1 MVVTFEDID
10 SLKEAAIQR
19 FNERVTQVA
28 PDVSGEFDAE
38 VARLES
44 QLEQLY
50 ALTAR
55 MARNEPDVAE
65 TAELWARL
73 VKICDEFAH
82 RVYAL
87 SQQHPACRASYD
99 HMLDL
104 RCAAE
109 ELRALHSA

>member
-1 MVVTFEDID
+1 MLLTLEDID
-10 SLKEAAIQR
+10 SLKEAAIKR
-19 FNERVTQVA
+19 FNERVTQVY
-28 PDVSGEFDAE
+28 PDLCYEFDAE

-44 QLEQLY
+44 QLDQLY

-55 MARNEPDVAE
+55 MARNEPSVE
-65 TAELWARL
+65 GTSELWARL

-82 RVYAL
+82 RVYEL
-87 SQQHPACRASYD
+87 SQEHPACLASYD

-109 ELRALHSA
+109 ELRTLHSA